1 MKQDSNRLLTPKEVA
16 EATRFSLKQVYRWLH
31 SEELTGYRPGGH
43 GQWRIARDDLERFM
57 RRGQSR
63 RLA

>member
-16 EATRFSLKQVYRWLH
+16 SIIRVSPKTIYRWLH
-31 SEELTGYRPGGH
+31 SEELVGQRPGGH
-43 GQWRIARDDLERFM
+43 GQWRIAKNDLDRFM
-57 RRGQSR
+57 QRSQSR